1 MSGYAPDLTAL
12 SNLLSSSDEPQDSQ
26 NDRAVA
32 QHRAAFA
39 PSPVPAP
46 VPKKAP
52 SPTPDNGDIWSA
64 DEVPDSEGLKFVAA
78 NASKLPPP
86 KHEVYYKQAVDSGD
100 VYLGLQDK
108 TPSSTDC
115 THIVVKA
122 HFPQHKLS
130 DIDLDVTKDVL
141 KAVSDS
147 LSLTLYLPTSV
158 DADEGSAKFD
168 SSKGILS
175 VELPVVLKE
184 W

>member
-12 SNLLSSSDEPQDSQ
+12 SDLLSSSEPQDDQ
-26 NDRAVA
+26 IDTVA

-39 PSPVPAP
+39 PVAP
-46 VPKKAP
+46 VTNPASKAP
-52 SPTPDNGDIWSA
+52 VMEVDNGDIWSSE
-64 DEVPDSEGLKFVAA
+64 EVPDSEGLKFSAKT
-78 NASKLPPP
+78 NLPPP
-86 KHEVYYKQAVDSGD
+86 KHEVYFKQSVDSGD

-122 HFPQHKLS
+122 HFPKHKLA

-141 KAVSDS
+141 KADSDE
-147 LSLTLYLPTSV
+147 LSLTLYLPRSV
-158 DADEGSAKFD
+158 DPDEGSAKFD
-168 SSKGILS
+168 SAKHILS
-175 VELPVVLKE
+175 VELPVLEKE